1 MDCCNSGTNMNL
13 PYCYVNGEEQEREYN
28 KDGELCTVL
37 KLSGCRM
44 TKQVLTIMISL
55 IVNIKVHLQIHF

>member
-28 KDGELCTVL
+28 TAFMANDDDYEEGMDGDEQY
-37 KLSGCRM
+37 S
-44 TKQVLTIMISL
+44 
-55 IVNIKVHLQIHF
+55 